1 MRNQNRLFLGQTIA
15 IPVLVPSLLV
25 ACSGCAGTTST
36 PRSTEP
42 AAYSAPDSSWSNA
55 HPMGSVPLPRDA
67 HRMTYDSTNGKVV
80 LFGGKGTRSHYFND
94 TWTYTPATNT
104 WNKLQPSGILPTG
117 RFGGA
122 MVYEPAARKLLVF
135 GGVLGTTGQP
145 ANDLW
150 AYSFNANTWTRLHP
164 PGAAPP
170 ARVYPSMAYDPAT
183 GKAILF
189 GGWTG
194 TSAFA
199 DTWTYDPA
207 TSTWRK
213 LHTTGSPHARW
224 GASMVYDSATGKLI
238 LFGGLFGSYDGSNRL
253 NDTWQYDPATN
264 TWKNLAPAGQ
274 LPPARGYA
282 SMVYDS
288 ATGKV
293 ILYGGFAG
301 SHGLLADTWEYDPSA
316 NAWHRLPPGATNPS
330 RRDFS
335 SAVYAQQANMIILFG
350 GQTGNTGNV
359 NATDLNDTWHR

>member
-67 HRMTYDSTNGKVV
+67 HGMTYDSTNGKVV

-150 AYSFNANTWTRLHP
+150 AYSFQANAWTRLHP
-164 PGAAPP
+164 PKRMAW
-170 ARVYPSMAYDPAT
+170 RV
-183 GKAILF
+183 
-189 GGWTG
+189 
-194 TSAFA
+194 
-199 DTWTYDPA
+199 
-207 TSTWRK
+207 
-213 LHTTGSPHARW
+213 TGS
-224 GASMVYDSATGKLI
+224 
-238 LFGGLFGSYDGSNRL
+238 
-253 NDTWQYDPATN
+253 
-264 TWKNLAPAGQ
+264 
-274 LPPARGYA
+274 
-282 SMVYDS
+282 
-288 ATGKV
+288 
-293 ILYGGFAG
+293 
-301 SHGLLADTWEYDPSA
+301 
-316 NAWHRLPPGATNPS
+316 
-330 RRDFS
+330 
-335 SAVYAQQANMIILFG
+335 
-350 GQTGNTGNV
+350 
-359 NATDLNDTWHR
+359 